1 MVKDFTKEDIPVL
14 GRLVSISEDNTIA
27 NAEQIW
33 DDANKQHLSDTIQNI
48 NADIALLKE
57 QHVAFDFFER

>member
-1 MVKDFTKEDIPVL
+1 MVTDFTKEDIPVL

-33 DDANKQHLSDTIQNI
+33 DDANKQHLSDTIHDI

>member
-1 MVKDFTKEDIPVL
+1 MVTDFTKEDIPVL

-27 NAEQIW
+27 DAEQIW
-33 DDANKQHLSDTIQNI
+33 DDANKQHLSDTIQDI

-57 QHVAFDFFER
+57 QRVALKFFES

>member
-1 MVKDFTKEDIPVL
+1 MVTDFTREDIPVL

-33 DDANKQHLSDTIQNI
+33 DDANKQHLSDTIHDI
-48 NADIALLKE
+48 NTDITLLKE
-57 QHVAFDFFER
+57 QRVALNFFER

>member
-1 MVKDFTKEDIPVL
+1 MVTDFTKEDIPVL

-33 DDANKQHLSDTIQNI
+33 DDANKQHLSDTIQDI

-57 QHVAFDFFER
+57 QRVTLQFFER

>member
-14 GRLVSISEDNTIA
+14 GRLVSISDDNTVA

-33 DDANKQHLSDTIQNI
+33 DAKNN
-48 NADIALLKE
+48 
-57 QHVAFDFFER
+57 

>member
-1 MVKDFTKEDIPVL
+1 MVTDFTKEDIPVL

-33 DDANKQHLSDTIQNI
+33 DDANKQHLSDTIHYI

-57 QHVAFDFFER
+57 QRVAFDFFER